1 MDDNLT
7 DQQRAEVI
15 KQWLKDNGLSIL
27 FSVGLGI
34 SAYFGLQFYQQS
46 QLKESESA
54 SRLYAEVEFALKQQR
69 MSQAQ
74 NLLQEMDNN
83 FFGSPYQHQS
93 HLAMAKLHMDSLD
106 YDNAIIQLEF
116 VMENAIDESF
126 EHIARL
132 RIARIMIAQDELDG
146 ALVLLTSVAASP
158 IAYAPYY
165 EAVKGDIYAAQGQL
179 EKAKVAYSVALD
191 SLEPGNFDF
200 DFIKMKSDQIQTDAV
215 ALENSQS

>member
-7 DQQRAEVI
+7 DQQQAEVV

-27 FSVGLGI
+27 FSIGLGI

-46 QLKESESA
+46 QLQESESA

-69 MSQAQ
+69 MAQAQ

-83 FFGSPYQHQS
+83 FSGSPYQQQS

-116 VMENAIDESF
+116 VMENARDESF
-126 EHIARL
+126 QHIARL
-132 RIARIMIAQDELDG
+132 RIARIMIQQDE
-146 ALVLLTSVAASP
+146 SP
-158 IAYAPYY
+158 
-165 EAVKGDIYAAQGQL
+165 
-179 EKAKVAYSVALD
+179 
-191 SLEPGNFDF
+191 
-200 DFIKMKSDQIQTDAV
+200 
-215 ALENSQS
+215 

>member
-7 DQQRAEVI
+7 DQQQAEVV

-27 FSVGLGI
+27 FSIGLGI

-69 MSQAQ
+69 MAQAQ

-83 FFGSPYQHQS
+83 FSGSPYQQQS

-116 VMENAIDESF
+116 VMENARDESF
-126 EHIARL
+126 QHIARL
-132 RIARIMIAQDELDG
+132 RIARIMIEQDELDG
-146 ALVLLTSVAASP
+146 ALALLDSVTASP
-158 IAYAPYY
+158 IAYTPYY
-165 EAVKGDIYAAQGQL
+165 EGVKGDIYTALGQL
-179 EKAKVAYSVALD
+179 EKAKVAYSLALD

-215 ALENSQS
+215 ALDSSQS

>member
-7 DQQRAEVI
+7 DQQQAEVV

-27 FSVGLGI
+27 FSIGLGI

-46 QLKESESA
+46 QLQESESA

-69 MSQAQ
+69 MAQAQ

-83 FFGSPYQHQS
+83 FSGSPYQQQS

-116 VMENAIDESF
+116 VMENARDESF
-126 EHIARL
+126 QHIARL
-132 RIARIMIAQDELDG
+132 RIARIMIEQDELDG
-146 ALVLLTSVAASP
+146 ALALLDSVTASP
-158 IAYAPYY
+158 IAYTPYY
-165 EAVKGDIYAAQGQL
+165 EGVKGDIYTALGQL
-179 EKAKVAYSVALD
+179 EKAKVAYSLALD

-200 DFIKMKSDQIQTDAV
+200 DFIKMKSDQIQTDA
-215 ALENSQS
+215 APLDSNQS

>member
-1 MDDNLT
+1 MDENLT
-7 DQQRAEVI
+7 DQQRAEVV

-27 FSVGLGI
+27 FSIGLGI
-34 SAYFGLQFYQQS
+34 SAYFGLQFYQQN
-46 QLKESESA
+46 QLQESESA

-69 MSQAQ
+69 MAQAQ

-83 FFGSPYQHQS
+83 FSGSPYQQQS

-116 VMENAIDESF
+116 VMENARDESF
-126 EHIARL
+126 QHIARL
-132 RIARIMIAQDELDG
+132 RIARIMIEQDELDG
-146 ALVLLTSVAASP
+146 ALALLDSVTASP
-158 IAYAPYY
+158 IAYTPYY
-165 EAVKGDIYAAQGQL
+165 EGVKGDIYTALGQL
-179 EKAKVAYSVALD
+179 EKAKVAYSLALD

-215 ALENSQS
+215 ALDSSQS

>member
-7 DQQRAEVI
+7 DQQQAEVV

-27 FSVGLGI
+27 FSIGLGI

-83 FFGSPYQHQS
+83 FSGSPYQQQS

-116 VMENAIDESF
+116 IMENAIDESF

-132 RIARIMIAQDELDG
+132 RIARIMVEQDELEG
-146 ALVLLTSVAASP
+146 ALTLLNSVSAPP

-165 EAVKGDIYAAQGQL
+165 EGIKGDIYAAQGQL
-179 EKAKVAYSVALD
+179 EKAKVAYLLALD

-215 ALENSQS
+215 PLDSNQS

>member
-7 DQQRAEVI
+7 DQQQAEVV

-27 FSVGLGI
+27 FSIGLGI

-74 NLLQEMDNN
+74 NLLQEMDNS
-83 FFGSPYQHQS
+83 FSGSPYQQQS

-132 RIARIMIAQDELDG
+132 RIARIMVEQDELDG
-146 ALVLLTSVAASP
+146 ALTLLNSVSASP

-165 EAVKGDIYAAQGQL
+165 EGIKGDIYSAQGQL
-179 EKAKVAYSVALD
+179 EKAKVAYSLALD

-215 ALENSQS
+215 PLDSNQS

>member
-7 DQQRAEVI
+7 DQQQAEVV

-27 FSVGLGI
+27 FSIGLGI
-34 SAYFGLQFYQQS
+34 SAYFGLQFYQQN
-46 QLKESESA
+46 QLQESESA

-69 MSQAQ
+69 MAQAQ

-83 FFGSPYQHQS
+83 FSGSPYQQQS

-116 VMENAIDESF
+116 VMENARDESF
-126 EHIARL
+126 QHIARL
-132 RIARIMIAQDELDG
+132 RIARIMIEQDELDG
-146 ALVLLTSVAASP
+146 ALALLDSVTASP
-158 IAYAPYY
+158 IAYTPYY
-165 EAVKGDIYAAQGQL
+165 EGVKGDIYTALGQL
-179 EKAKVAYSVALD
+179 EKAKVAYSLALD
-191 SLEPGNFDF
+191 ALEPGNFDF

-215 ALENSQS
+215 PLDSNQS

>member
-7 DQQRAEVI
+7 DQQQAEVV

-27 FSVGLGI
+27 FSIGLGI

-83 FFGSPYQHQS
+83 FSGSPYQQQS

-116 VMENAIDESF
+116 IMENAIDESF

-132 RIARIMIAQDELDG
+132 RIARIMVEQDELDG
-146 ALVLLTSVAASP
+146 ALTLLNSVSASP

-165 EAVKGDIYAAQGQL
+165 EGIKGDIYAAQGQL
-179 EKAKVAYSVALD
+179 EKAKVAYLLALD

-200 DFIKMKSDQIQTDAV
+200 DFIKMKSDQIQTDTTP
-215 ALENSQS
+215 LDSSQS

>member
-7 DQQRAEVI
+7 DQQQAEVV

-27 FSVGLGI
+27 FSIGLGI

-83 FFGSPYQHQS
+83 FSGSPYQQQS

-132 RIARIMIAQDELDG
+132 RIARIMVEQDELEG
-146 ALVLLTSVAASP
+146 ALTLLNSVSASP

-165 EAVKGDIYAAQGQL
+165 EGIKGDIYAAQGQL
-179 EKAKVAYSVALD
+179 EKAKVAYLLALD

-215 ALENSQS
+215 PLDSNQS

>member
-7 DQQRAEVI
+7 DQQQAEVV

-27 FSVGLGI
+27 FSIGLGI

-46 QLKESESA
+46 QLQESESA

-69 MSQAQ
+69 MAQAQ

-83 FFGSPYQHQS
+83 FSGSPYQQQS

-116 VMENAIDESF
+116 VMENARDESF
-126 EHIARL
+126 QHIARL
-132 RIARIMIAQDELDG
+132 RIARIMIEQDELDG
-146 ALVLLTSVAASP
+146 ALALLDSVTASP
-158 IAYAPYY
+158 IAYTPYY
-165 EAVKGDIYAAQGQL
+165 EGVKGDIYTALGQL
-179 EKAKVAYSVALD
+179 EKAKVAYSLALD
-191 SLEPGNFDF
+191 ALEPGNFDF
-200 DFIKMKSDQIQTDAV
+200 DFIKMKSDQIQTDA
-215 ALENSQS
+215 APLDSNQS

>member
-1 MDDNLT
+1 MDDNFT
-7 DQQRAEVI
+7 DQQQAEVV

-27 FSVGLGI
+27 FSIGLGI

-83 FFGSPYQHQS
+83 FSGSPYQQQS

-132 RIARIMIAQDELDG
+132 RIARIMVEQDELDG
-146 ALVLLTSVAASP
+146 ALTLLNSVSASP

-165 EAVKGDIYAAQGQL
+165 EGIKGDIYAAQGQL
-179 EKAKVAYSVALD
+179 KKAKVAYSLALD

-215 ALENSQS
+215 PLDSNQS

>member
-7 DQQRAEVI
+7 DQQQAEVV

-27 FSVGLGI
+27 FSIGLGI
-34 SAYFGLQFYQQS
+34 SAYFGLQFYQQN
-46 QLKESESA
+46 QLQESESA

-69 MSQAQ
+69 MAQAQ

-83 FFGSPYQHQS
+83 FSGSPYQQQS

-116 VMENAIDESF
+116 VMENARDESF
-126 EHIARL
+126 QHIARL
-132 RIARIMIAQDELDG
+132 RIARIMIEQDELDG
-146 ALVLLTSVAASP
+146 ALALLDSVTASP
-158 IAYAPYY
+158 IAYTPYY
-165 EAVKGDIYAAQGQL
+165 EGVKGDIYTALGQL
-179 EKAKVAYSVALD
+179 EKAKVAYSLALD

-200 DFIKMKSDQIQTDAV
+200 DFIKMKSDQIQTDA
-215 ALENSQS
+215 APLDSNQS